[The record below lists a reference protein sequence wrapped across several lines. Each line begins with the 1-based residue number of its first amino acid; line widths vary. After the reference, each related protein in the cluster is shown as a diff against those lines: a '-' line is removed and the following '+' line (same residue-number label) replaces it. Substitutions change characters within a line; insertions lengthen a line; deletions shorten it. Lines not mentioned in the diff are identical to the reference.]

1 MSTARSHLIDM
12 LQHRP
17 YFLMVLIVVVGAVM
31 SFLSPFFLRINTLLG
46 MTRFGAMLAL
56 VAFGQTLIII
66 AGGGGID
73 LAVGSMISLAAVVFG
88 VTVDTTGSVT
98 IGVVAAVTAGA
109 TMGAFNGCNIVLLR
123 MPPLI
128 ATLGS
133 MYAFGAIALVA
144 TGGTPISGFPEWFG
158 SLGYRTVLGVPVQ
171 ILLVVAPAFGILWF
185 VLNRTTFGRNIYL
198 VGVNET
204 AARFAGIGVGSIR
217 FTLYVV
223 SGVLS
228 ALAGLVASAWLMTAR
243 PDIGRDIE
251 LQAITVTVLGGA
263 NIFGGEGSLTGT
275 LLAVLIVTMVATGLQ
290 LANINTVWQLGAI
303 GVILLASVAL
313 NQWLARTHTHRKHKR

>member
-1 MSTARSHLIDM
+1 MSSARLD
-12 LQHRP
+12 LANVLKHRP
-17 YFLMVLIVVVGAVM
+17 YFLMVLIVVVAAVM

-56 VAFGQTLIII
+56 VAFAETLIII

-73 LAVGSMISLAAVVFG
+73 LSVGSMISLSAVVFG
-88 VTVDTTGSVT
+88 ITTEATGSIV
-98 IGVVAAVTAGA
+98 AGA
-109 TMGAFNGCNIVLLR
+109 VVGIAAGAAMGAFNGCNIVLLR

-144 TGGTPISGFPEWFG
+144 TGGVPISGFPEWFG
-158 SLGYRTVLGVPVQ
+158 FLGYRTVLGVPAQ
-171 ILLVVAPAFGILWF
+171 ILLVVAPAFVILWF
-185 VLNRTTFGRNIYL
+185 ILNRTVFGRNVYL

-204 AARFAGIGVGSIR
+204 SARFAGIDVGSTR
-217 FTLYVV
+217 FVLYVV

-251 LQAITVTVLGGA
+251 LQAITVAVLGGA
-263 NIFGGEGSLTGT
+263 DIFGGRGSLAGT
-275 LLAVLIVTMVATGLQ
+275 VLAVLIVTMVATGLQ
-290 LANINTVWQLGAI
+290 LANINTVWQLGAV
-303 GVILLASVAL
+303 GVILLASVSL
-313 NQWLARTHTHRKHKR
+313 NQWLATRTIKISR